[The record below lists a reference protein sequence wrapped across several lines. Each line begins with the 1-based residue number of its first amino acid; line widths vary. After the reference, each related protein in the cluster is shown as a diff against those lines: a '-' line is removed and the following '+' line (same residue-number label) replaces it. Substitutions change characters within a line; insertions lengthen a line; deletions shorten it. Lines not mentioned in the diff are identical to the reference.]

1 MAWQY
6 EHSADSSASPAA
18 VWDRYVD
25 VDNWSQWSKKGVER
39 SSIDGDFEVG
49 TKGKSKA
56 PGLPEGKFELIVVE
70 PQQRFVSKAKLPGG
84 TLVFEHM
91 VEPTDGGA
99 RITHRATLDGPL
111 TFLWSP
117 VIGRIIKRGMP
128 NGVERLAE
136 LAVEKGEEERK
147 EAEEE
152 KEREAKREKTDEQFK
167 DEIEKTSRE
176 GDKGGASVPGA

>member
-1 MAWQY
+1 
-6 EHSADSSASPAA
+6 
-18 VWDRYVD
+18 
-25 VDNWSQWSKKGVER
+25 
-39 SSIDGDFEVG
+39 
-49 TKGKSKA
+49 
-56 PGLPEGKFELIVVE
+56 VE
-70 PQQRFVSKAKLPGG
+70 PQQRFASKAKLPGG

-128 NGVERLAE
+128 DGVDLLAE

>member
-1 MAWQY
+1 M
-6 EHSADSSASPAA
+6 
-18 VWDRYVD
+18 
-25 VDNWSQWSKKGVER
+25 
-39 SSIDGDFEVG
+39 
-49 TKGKSKA
+49 
-56 PGLPEGKFELIVVE
+56 E
-70 PQQRFVSKAKLPGG
+70 PQQRFASKAKLPGG

-128 NGVERLAE
+128 DGVDLLAE

-167 DEIEKTSRE
+167 DEIEKTSQGE